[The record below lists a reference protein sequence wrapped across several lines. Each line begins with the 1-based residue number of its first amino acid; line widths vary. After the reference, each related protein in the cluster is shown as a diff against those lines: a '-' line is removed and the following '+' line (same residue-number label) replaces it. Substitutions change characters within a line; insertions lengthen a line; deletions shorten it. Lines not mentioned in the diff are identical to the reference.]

1 MASTF
6 DLATDEFLTCE
17 IHSESTLPLL
27 SYFIACKKHNQNG
40 SRTLFQK
47 VKSKIGVAD
56 RPIPDESEQLQ
67 DVLLA
72 LMKDGPGKHGE
83 KIPGCPTVTI
93 VGAGV
98 SGLCAGYELKK
109 AGFKVTIL
117 EASSRVGGRV
127 KTFREPNFAH
137 DLHGEGGAMRIPANH
152 YLLHKYIE
160 DFGLKPQ
167 LFDFEMKNKFIYI
180 SGYGETLTYDRFND
194 LLQRK
199 DPKLLS
205 LFPGLRECEKGKTCD
220 KLFTEAVGKVVDDF
234 WEAYEKAADEVSFP
248 EKIQVQAIKDAY
260 AAITKK
266 YDSYTLRSYLT
277 DVAGWTEDAINLYDL
292 GNAHVVFENGFIE
305 SFKDA
310 FLSSNKGGEQA
321 GMKQL
326 QEGMDAV
333 PNAFVSSERGEKSLV
348 DDIIYG
354 ARVTEIGILEQSDPQ
369 IPLQAPV
376 KVTYEVT
383 ANSLKKSIT
392 SDYLILAIPYTAQ
405 RTIAKSKPFVPM
417 QEMAVRDVR
426 YVEVTKILLQ
436 YKKRWWEEV
445 FTKADQGLDG
455 GLVSDLPIRYTM
467 FPKTDGNTQF
477 EHSNR
482 GVIMAAYTFEQDATI
497 LGSLSPERR
506 IQIAAENLNR
516 IFPGARSL
524 DLLEAGASQVFPA
537 DELAGGSAFCYF
549 GPMQKTKFL
558 DTMQKPDWENR
569 VFFAGEQASFT
580 HGWIQGAFE
589 AGLRCVQQIWSV
601 AIDGKAQ

>member
-72 LMKDGPGKHGE
+72 LVKDGPGKPGQE
-83 KIPGCPTVTI
+83 LPGCPTVTI

-127 KTFREPNFAH
+127 KTFREPSFAH
-137 DLHGEGGAMRIPANH
+137 GLHGEGGAMRIPANH

-160 DFGLKPQ
+160 DFGLKTQ

-180 SGYGETLTYDRFND
+180 SGYGETLTYDRFNE
-194 LLQRK
+194 LLQEK
-199 DPKLLS
+199 DAKLLS
-205 LFPGLRECEKGKTCD
+205 LFPGLRDCEKGKTCD
-220 KLFTEAVGKVVDDF
+220 KLFTDAVEQVVIDF
-234 WEAYEKAADEVSFP
+234 WDAYEKAADEVAVP
-248 EKIQVQAIKDAY
+248 EKIQVKSIKEAY
-260 AAITKK
+260 AAITKQ

-277 DVAGWTEDAINLYDL
+277 DVAGWTEDAINL
-292 GNAHVVFENGFIE
+292 
-305 SFKDA
+305 
-310 FLSSNKGGEQA
+310 NKGSEQA

-333 PNAFVSSERGEKSLV
+333 PNAFVSSDRKEKSLV
-348 DDIIYG
+348 DDVIYG
-354 ARVTEIGILEQSDPQ
+354 ARVTEIGIHEQSDPQ

-383 ANSLKKSIT
+383 ANSLKKPIT

-405 RTIAKSKPFVPM
+405 RTIVKSKSFVPM
-417 QEMAVRDVR
+417 QEMA
-426 YVEVTKILLQ
+426 
-436 YKKRWWEEV
+436 
-445 FTKADQGLDG
+445 
-455 GLVSDLPIRYTM
+455 
-467 FPKTDGNTQF
+467 
-477 EHSNR
+477 
-482 GVIMAAYTFEQDATI
+482 DATI

-516 IFPGARSL
+516 IFPEAKSL

-558 DTMQKPDWENR
+558 DVMQQPDWENR
-569 VFFAGEQASFT
+569 VFFAGEQASFA

-589 AGLRCVQQIWSV
+589 AGLRRVQQIWSV
-601 AIDGKAQ
+601 AVEGKAQ

>member
-1 MASTF
+1 M
-6 DLATDEFLTCE
+6 
-17 IHSESTLPLL
+17 
-27 SYFIACKKHNQNG
+27 
-40 SRTLFQK
+40 
-47 VKSKIGVAD
+47 
-56 RPIPDESEQLQ
+56 
-67 DVLLA
+67 
-72 LMKDGPGKHGE
+72 
-83 KIPGCPTVTI
+83 TI

-127 KTFREPNFAH
+127 KTFREPTFAH
-137 DLHGEGGAMRIPANH
+137 GLHGEGGAMRIPANH

-333 PNAFVSSERGEKSLV
+333 PNAFVSSERGES
-348 DDIIYG
+348 
-354 ARVTEIGILEQSDPQ
+354 ESQP
-369 IPLQAPV
+369 
-376 KVTYEVT
+376 
-383 ANSLKKSIT
+383 
-392 SDYLILAIPYTAQ
+392 
-405 RTIAKSKPFVPM
+405 
-417 QEMAVRDVR
+417 
-426 YVEVTKILLQ
+426 
-436 YKKRWWEEV
+436 
-445 FTKADQGLDG
+445 
-455 GLVSDLPIRYTM
+455 PIR
-467 FPKTDGNTQF
+467 
-477 EHSNR
+477 
-482 GVIMAAYTFEQDATI
+482 
-497 LGSLSPERR
+497 
-506 IQIAAENLNR
+506 
-516 IFPGARSL
+516 
-524 DLLEAGASQVFPA
+524 
-537 DELAGGSAFCYF
+537 
-549 GPMQKTKFL
+549 
-558 DTMQKPDWENR
+558 
-569 VFFAGEQASFT
+569 
-580 HGWIQGAFE
+580 
-589 AGLRCVQQIWSV
+589 
-601 AIDGKAQ
+601 